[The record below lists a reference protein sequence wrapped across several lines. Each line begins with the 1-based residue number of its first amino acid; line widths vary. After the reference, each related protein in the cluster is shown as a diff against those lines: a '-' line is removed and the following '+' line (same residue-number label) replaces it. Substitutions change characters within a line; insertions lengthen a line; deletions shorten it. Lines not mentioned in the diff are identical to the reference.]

1 MATTDTPFSGALMR
15 HAFAILLSLGVL
27 VCFSGCDKGGTTAP
41 ATTGTSS
48 TGSAGDHGHDHS
60 HGEGEGHD
68 HAEDEHAAH
77 SAVHGGHMIDFGDA
91 PFKAEWNHSNDNDI
105 IEVFILN
112 QEGTA
117 DMPIK
122 AESITIRTTTGSEK
136 ESFTLPAEKPAAD
149 GTSAHFRLD
158 EQKLRLAMT
167 LGVEVEVA
175 HDGTTYKATIPP
187 HAAHDH

>member
-1 MATTDTPFSGALMR
+1 MR
-15 HAFAILLSLGVL
+15 HAIAILLSLGVL
-27 VCFSGCDKGGTTAP
+27 VYFSGCEKGGTTAP
-41 ATTGTSS
+41 AKTGTSS
-48 TGSAGDHGHDHS
+48 TGSADDHVHDHPHEEGDDHDHPEGDH
-60 HGEGEGHD
+60 
-68 HAEDEHAAH
+68 ATH

-91 PFKAEWNHSNDNDI
+91 PFMAEWNHSNDNDI

-112 QEGTA
+112 KEGTA
-117 DMPIK
+117 DLPIK
-122 AESITIRTTTGSEK
+122 AESITIRTTSGNEP
-136 ESFTLPAEKPAAD
+136 ESFSLPAEKPAAD

-175 HDGTTYKATIPP
+175 HDGKSHKATIPP